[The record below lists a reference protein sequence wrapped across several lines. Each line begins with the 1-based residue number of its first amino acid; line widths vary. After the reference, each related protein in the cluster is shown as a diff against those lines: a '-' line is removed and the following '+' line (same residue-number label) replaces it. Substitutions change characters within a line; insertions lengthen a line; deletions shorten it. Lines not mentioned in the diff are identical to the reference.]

1 MSSDELSYALYL
13 LNAPA
18 PLPPTAEVAVANAG
32 TEEHAGKVDGGKATV
47 RTGVDFNAGATA
59 YPGGFSV
66 GYEGGV
72 AGDTGWIQFLWSEV
86 VATQADGKE
95 NHVAQGGLPTTNG
108 VMELTTD
115 PTSPSIV
122 VDSASA
128 DSPFYEA
135 GGVDIRTPSSTT
147 LYDRPSEFSDILTKQ
162 FDAGATKGRRA
173 RPFRPVPR
181 ARLHVDLPHVGDGR
195 MDLHVEDHEHP
206 QDHLGRRREHQGDA
220 RAVPQGARQV
230 LSEGV
235 VHPVRRA
242 RC

>member
-1 MSSDELSYALYL
+1 M
-13 LNAPA
+13 
-18 PLPPTAEVAVANAG
+18 AVANAG

-95 NHVAQGGLPTTNG
+95 THVAQGGLPTTNG

-162 FDAGATKGRRA
+162 FDAGATKAVERDHFDQFLVRDYTSIYHTSVTVEWVYTSKTTSTRKTTSGGGENIKEM
-173 RPFRPVPR
+173 PEQFRKALVKSYPK
-181 ARLHVDLPHVGDGR
+181 ASYI
-195 MDLHVEDHEHP
+195 
-206 QDHLGRRREHQGDA
+206 Q
-220 RAVPQGARQV
+220 
-230 LSEGV
+230 
-235 VHPVRRA
+235 
-242 RC
+242 